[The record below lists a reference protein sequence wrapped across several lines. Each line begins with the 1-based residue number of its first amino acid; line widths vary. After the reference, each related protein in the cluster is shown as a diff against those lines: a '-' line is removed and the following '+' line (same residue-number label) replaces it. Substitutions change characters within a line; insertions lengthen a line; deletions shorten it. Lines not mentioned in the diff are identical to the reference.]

1 MVLWLLRS
9 DDVWMGKLAPLAFSM
24 ESGNRADISAAALDV
39 LSRESP
45 GALWERVARFVDV
58 SEVAKACTHA
68 SRYATLLRIAD
79 RARSKGIT
87 SATDA
92 VGTLRAKAL
101 TSESPPVQPK
111 DTLRSDHVPPGLTAA
126 WKELLSLGAI
136 DDAARMRV
144 AAVLR
149 ELCGQHSFD
158 DVRHLDSL
166 AATRFKANAHV
177 IPDRWAARF
186 RFALNVALFGPASIE
201 KLVKI
206 EAALRIHNPES
217 LVEPP
222 DGRQLIASLI
232 EALGSGNAAG
242 FLPSS
247 GDLVFLDVQGYL
259 EHKWQMIRVD
269 LTSHLLSPGQR
280 DPHPIELGT
289 FRPTELP
296 RPVPRDQV
304 AVCSRVKPGLAH
316 FGSLTPS
323 IANPQFHELLHAPA
337 SAMVRYHWRDGS
349 TVRTAGVS
357 RPHEV
362 SMLAIQRG
370 ALTLP
375 PGWRMQWI
383 LRVNGDIRA
392 RLNRAH

>member
-1 MVLWLLRS
+1 
-9 DDVWMGKLAPLAFSM
+9 
-24 ESGNRADISAAALDV
+24 
-39 LSRESP
+39 
-45 GALWERVARFVDV
+45 
-58 SEVAKACTHA
+58 
-68 SRYATLLRIAD
+68 
-79 RARSKGIT
+79 
-87 SATDA
+87 
-92 VGTLRAKAL
+92 
-101 TSESPPVQPK
+101 
-111 DTLRSDHVPPGLTAA
+111 
-126 WKELLSLGAI
+126 
-136 DDAARMRV
+136 MRV
-144 AAVLR
+144 AAILR

-166 AATRFKANAHV
+166 AATRFKANANV

-232 EALGSGNAAG
+232 EALRSGNAAG

-259 EHKWQMIRVD
+259 EHKWQMISVD

-280 DPHPIELGT
+280 DPYPIELGT

-296 RPVPRDQV
+296 RPVPRDQL

-323 IANPQFHELLHAPA
+323 IANPQFHELLQAPA

-349 TVRTAGVS
+349 TVRTAGAS

-362 SMLAIQRG
+362 SMLAIQRE

-383 LRVNGDIRA
+383 LRVNGNVRA
-392 RLNRAH
+392 KLNRAH